1 MTETDEEAI
10 AEIRRRSFTREGY
23 RFIVEQL
30 ADLNGKHV
38 TVLDLELLIAQ
49 ARFALDNERSFNLD
63 ALRDAVDNAPDAQ
76 PSEIES

>member
-30 ADLNGKHV
+30 ADLNGKPV
-38 TVLDLELLIAQ
+38 TRMDIELLISQ
-49 ARFALDNERSFNLD
+49 ARFALENERQSRLD
-63 ALRDAVDNAPDAQ
+63 ALREAADSDPDAQ
-76 PSEIES
+76 QSG